1 MASLGTLSVN
11 IGANTRPLQQGLQ
24 GALANAKSF
33 ASGVMQTFTGMQL
46 SSIFTSAVQ
55 QTKQMAISVVKLAA
69 DAELAEAK
77 FSVLLGNARDGAAM
91 FKQLEKFALRT
102 SFNIESASEAAT
114 MLLAKGVKQADVI
127 GTMQLLGDLA
137 MGDTE
142 KLGLLAKAY
151 TDVQAKG
158 RLMAQEQNQFA
169 ENGINLFELLNK
181 TTGKNAAQLLAMR
194 EAGQIT
200 FDMVRTALQAATSEG
215 GKFFGALEK
224 GNATFLGQWNSLNE
238 GVQTLGRMLGQ
249 MVLPQLTQ
257 MVTKM
262 NMIVQGFIVIPDK
275 LQVIKEV
282 LIAVT
287 DVSMAYMMQEFDS
300 LVVWLGKW
308 ALRAGAAI
316 GRYAE
321 YAINPIGGIKLGF
334 EMNAAGIGDK
344 PLEQSILRLE
354 TLMKQLENIGQN
366 AAKQNGVPAG
376 EMDPQAMA
384 RKMGMMMTPLQAV
397 AVDAFEVALKNVPA
411 VDLTQAIGSW
421 LETLGGNSTPI
432 VNGLKTWM
440 GTQMI
445 RWDIAMAQIFQ
456 GKEQLAK
463 KTLSM
468 DPRNE
473 FAGAVQQGTAE
484 AYAAIAAALKQETD
498 PVVEA
503 TEQQTNKLLEPL
515 GVMANALKN
524 GFVQKI
530 VGNLLD

>member
-33 ASGVMQTFTGMQL
+33 ASGVLQTFTGMQL
-46 SSIFTSAVQ
+46 SSIFTSVVQ

-77 FSVLLGNARDGAAM
+77 FATLLGNAKDGAAM
-91 FKQLEKFALRT
+91 FRQLEKFALRT
-102 SFNIESASEAAT
+102 SFNIESAAQAAT
-114 MLLAKGVKQADVI
+114 MLLAKGVQQADVI
-127 GTMQLLGDLA
+127 STMQLLGDLA

-169 ENGINLFELLNK
+169 ENGINLFELLGN
-181 TTGKNAAQLLAMR
+181 TLGKDAAQLLAMR

-200 FDMVRTALQAATSEG
+200 FDMVRTALQAATGEG

-224 GNATFLGQWNSLNE
+224 GNATFIGQFNSLIE

-249 MVLPQLTQ
+249 MVLPRLKEL
-257 MVTKM
+257 VTEANKM
-262 NMIVQGFIVIPDK
+262 LQVFIEMPDK
-275 LQVIKEV
+275 AKFLGDVFTASVEV
-282 LIAVT
+282 AF
-287 DVSMAYMMQEFDS
+287 AYIEQE
-300 LVVWLGKW
+300 W
-308 ALRAGAAI
+308 
-316 GRYAE
+316 
-321 YAINPIGGIKLGF
+321 PKLLARLAQSTADAF
-334 EMNAAGIGDK
+334 NFLNAAGFFAGLQGMIDAADA
-344 PLEQSILRLE
+344 LQ
-354 TLMKQLENIGQN
+354 QQQN
-366 AAKQNGVPAG
+366 QGGGPA
-376 EMDPQAMA
+376 ML
-384 RKMGMMMTPLQAV
+384 PLQA
-397 AVDAFEVALKNVPA
+397 AQAKLNALMNQLNPPAAQPVLPEGWKNIK
-411 VDLTQAIGSW
+411 IGWKKVEPEPIVMS
-421 LETLGGNSTPI
+421 LADFIGNMRANATPI
-432 VNGLKTWM
+432 IDSLNTFM
-440 GTQMI
+440 GGALLRAQMA
-445 RWDIAMAQIFQ
+445 IAPLFA
-456 GKEQLAK
+456 GKATAK
-463 KTLSM
+463 NM

-473 FAGAVQQGTAE
+473 FAGAVQQGTAD

-524 GFVQKI
+524 GLVQKV

>member
-24 GALANAKSF
+24 VALANAKSF

-77 FSVLLGNARDGAAM
+77 FSVLLGNAKDGAAM
-91 FKQLEKFALRT
+91 FSQLEKFALRT
-102 SFNIESASEAAT
+102 SFNMQSASEAAT
-114 MLLAKGVKQADVI
+114 MLLAKGVQQADVI

-169 ENGINLFELLNK
+169 ENGINLFELLGN
-181 TTGKNAAQLLAMR
+181 TLGKDAAQLLAMR

-200 FDMVRTALQAATSEG
+200 FAMVRTALQAATAEG

-224 GNATFLGQWNSLNE
+224 GNATFLGQWNSLIE

-249 MVLPQLTQ
+249 MVLPRMKEL
-257 MVTKM
+257 VTEANKM
-262 NMIVQGFIVIPDK
+262 LQVFIEMPDK
-275 LQVIKEV
+275 AKFLGDVFTASVEVAFAYIEQEWPKLLARLAQSTADAFNFLNASGFFAGLQGMIDAADALQQQQNQGGGPAMLPLAAAQAKLNGLMNQLNPAGAQQAIAEAWKDVKIVWKQVKPEPIV
-282 LIAVT
+282 MSIADLISNMKANAT
-287 DVSMAYMMQEFDS
+287 PIIDS
-300 LVVWLGKW
+300 L
-308 ALRAGAAI
+308 
-316 GRYAE
+316 
-321 YAINPIGGIKLGF
+321 N
-334 EMNAAGIGDK
+334 
-344 PLEQSILRLE
+344 
-354 TLMKQLENIGQN
+354 
-366 AAKQNGVPAG
+366 
-376 EMDPQAMA
+376 
-384 RKMGMMMTPLQAV
+384 
-397 AVDAFEVALKNVPA
+397 
-411 VDLTQAIGSW
+411 
-421 LETLGGNSTPI
+421 
-432 VNGLKTWM
+432 TWM
-440 GTQMI
+440 GGTLLRAQM
-445 RWDIAMAQIFQ
+445 AVAPLFA
-456 GKEQLAK
+456 GKATPK
-463 KTLSM
+463 SM
-468 DPRNE
+468 DPRSE

-524 GFVQKI
+524 GLVQKV

>member
-24 GALANAKSF
+24 GALASAKSF

-77 FSVLLGNARDGAAM
+77 FSVLLGNAKDGAAM
-91 FKQLEKFALRT
+91 FRELEKFALRT
-102 SFNIESASEAAT
+102 SFSIESASEAAT
-114 MLLAKGVKQADVI
+114 MLLAKGVQQADVI

-158 RLMAQEQNQFA
+158 KLMAQEQNQFA
-169 ENGINLFELLNK
+169 ENGINLFELLGN
-181 TTGKNAAQLLAMR
+181 TLGKDAAQLLAMR

-200 FDMVRTALQAATSEG
+200 FAMVRTALQAATAEG

-224 GNATFLGQWNSLNE
+224 GNATFIGQFNSLIE

-249 MVLPQLTQ
+249 MVLPRLKEL
-257 MVTKM
+257 VTEANKM
-262 NMIVQGFIVIPDK
+262 
-275 LQVIKEV
+275 LQVFIEMPEKAKFLGDV
-282 LIAVT
+282 LTASIQVAF
-287 DVSMAYMMQEFDS
+287 AYIEQEWPKLLLKLAQTTGKMLDTVLVASSPFQALQMMLDGLQ
-300 LVVWLGKW
+300 
-308 ALRAGAAI
+308 A
-316 GRYAE
+316 
-321 YAINPIGGIKLGF
+321 
-334 EMNAAGIGDK
+334 NAAGGGIAANGNGTPLENAQKALQDLINRLQPPKLPLDMGKIK
-344 PLEQSILRLE
+344 PLGGPPADAEKAITMSLADFIAN
-354 TLMKQLENIGQN
+354 MKAN
-366 AAKQNGVPAG
+366 A
-376 EMDPQAMA
+376 
-384 RKMGMMMTPLQAV
+384 
-397 AVDAFEVALKNVPA
+397 
-411 VDLTQAIGSW
+411 
-421 LETLGGNSTPI
+421 TPI
-432 VNGLKTWM
+432 IDSLNTFM
-440 GTQMI
+440 GGALLRAQM
-445 RWDIAMAQIFQ
+445 ALAPLFA
-456 GKEQLAK
+456 GKATAK
-463 KTLSM
+463 NM

-524 GFVQKI
+524 GLVQKV

>member
-1 MASLGTLSVN
+1 VASLGTLAVN

-24 GALANAKSF
+24 SALASAKSF

-46 SSIFTSAVQ
+46 SNLFTGAVQ

-69 DAELAEAK
+69 DAEVAQAR
-77 FSVLLGNARDGAAM
+77 FSVLLGNVADGAAM

-169 ENGINLFELLNK
+169 ENGINLFELLGN
-181 TTGKNAAQLLAMR
+181 TLGKDAAQLLAMR

-200 FDMVRTALQAATSEG
+200 FAMVRTALQAATAEG

-224 GNATFLGQWNSLNE
+224 GNATFLGQWNSLIE

-249 MVLPQLTQ
+249 MVLPRLKEL
-257 MVTKM
+257 VTEANKLL
-262 NMIVQGFIVIPDK
+262 QAFIEMPDK
-275 LQVIKEV
+275 AKFLGDVFTASVEVAFAYIEQEWPKLLARVAQKSADAFNFFNASGFMSGLQGMLDALDAFQKQQNQGGAPGMLPLEAAQEK
-282 LIAVT
+282 LNGLLDKLKNAPPAAAVQ
-287 DVSMAYMMQEFDS
+287 DNRPMNPQ
-300 LVVWLGKW
+300 
-308 ALRAGAAI
+308 AI
-316 GRYAE
+316 GRQ
-321 YAINPIGGIKLGF
+321 IGGMI
-334 EMNAAGIGDK
+334 
-344 PLEQSILRLE
+344 S
-354 TLMKQLENIGQN
+354 
-366 AAKQNGVPAG
+366 
-376 EMDPQAMA
+376 
-384 RKMGMMMTPLQAV
+384 PLQAA
-397 AVDAFEVALKNVPA
+397 AVGAFEQALKNVPA
-411 VDLTQAIGSW
+411 VDLSEAIGRW
-421 LETLGGNSTPI
+421 LETLKGNATPI
-432 VNGLKTWM
+432 INSLNTWM
-440 GTQMI
+440 GGTLLKAQM
-445 RWDIAMAQIFQ
+445 ALAPLFA
-456 GKEQLAK
+456 GKATAK
-463 KTLSM
+463 SM

-524 GFVQKI
+524 GLVQKV